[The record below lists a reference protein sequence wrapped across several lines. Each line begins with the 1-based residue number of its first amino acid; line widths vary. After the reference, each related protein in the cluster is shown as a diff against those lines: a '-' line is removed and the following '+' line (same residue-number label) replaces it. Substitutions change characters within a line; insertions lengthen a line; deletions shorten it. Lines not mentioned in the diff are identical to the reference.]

1 MVVTIR
7 LPDFLSVIQV
17 TIQVMDHSAIG
28 LLLAIWLPDV
38 ADSQMPTVPGKLF
51 PISGG
56 IWLEVTPAKT

>member
-56 IWLEVTPAKT
+56 I